1 MSMTDPVADL
11 LTRLRNASLAKHGSV
26 TIPMSVLKL
35 NIVKILKDEG
45 FVRGYEVREAIPRS
59 QIVVTLGYDQNRQG
73 LIRGLR
79 RVSSPGCRI
88 YVSKDKLPRIRN
100 GLGIAIVS
108 TSRGVM
114 SDAQARTAGV
124 GGEFLCE
131 VW

>member
-11 LTRLRNASLAKHGSV
+11 LTRLRNASLAKHSSV
-26 TIPMSVLKL
+26 TVPMSALKL

-45 FVRGYEVREAIPRS
+45 FIRNYQVKEAMPQS
-59 QIVVTLGYDQNRQG
+59 EIVVTLGYDQNRQG
-73 LIRGLR
+73 LIHGLR
-79 RVSSPGCRI
+79 RVSTPGCRI
-88 YVSKDKLPRIRN
+88 YVGKSKLPRIRN

-114 SDAQARTAGV
+114 SDAQARMAGV

>member
-11 LTRLRNASLAKHGSV
+11 LTRLRNASMAKHHTV
-26 TIPMSVLKL
+26 AIPLSTLKL
-35 NIVKILKDEG
+35 NMVKILKDEG
-45 FVRGYEVREAIPRS
+45 FVCDYCVVDALKGQAIEVA
-59 QIVVTLGYDQNRQG
+59 LAYDQNRQG

-88 YVSKDKLPRIRN
+88 YVSKGKLPRIRN

-114 SDAQARTAGV
+114 SDAQARAAGV

>member
-11 LTRLRNASLAKHGSV
+11 LTRLRNATSAKHPTA
-26 TIPMSVLKL
+26 TIPKSVLKL
-35 NIVKILKDEG
+35 SIVKILKEEG
-45 FVRGYEVREAIPRS
+45 FIRGFEITGSRPKEQS
-59 QIVVTLGYDQNRQG
+59 VVTLGYDRHRQG
-73 LIRGLR
+73 LIRGIR

-88 YVSKDKLPRIRN
+88 YVGKDKLPRIRN
-100 GLGIAIVS
+100 GLGVAIMS

-114 SDAQARTAGV
+114 SDARARTLGV

>member
-11 LTRLRNASLAKHGSV
+11 LTRLRNATRAKHATV
-26 TIPMSVLKL
+26 TIPKSVLKL
-35 NIVKILKDEG
+35 NILRILKDEG
-45 FVRGYEVREAIPRS
+45 FIRGFRVAGKAPKE
-59 QIVVTLGYDQNRQG
+59 QIVVSLGYDQHQEG

-79 RVSSPGCRI
+79 RVSKPGCRI
-88 YVSKDKLPRIRN
+88 YVGKDSLPRIRN
-100 GLGIAIVS
+100 GLGVAIVS

-114 SDAQARTAGV
+114 SDAQARAVVV

>member
-11 LTRLRNASLAKHGSV
+11 LTRLRNACLAKHASV
-26 TIPMSVLKL
+26 SIPMSVLKL
-35 NIVKILKDEG
+35 NIVRILKEEG
-45 FVRGYEVREAIPRS
+45 FVRNYEVRGSGYQALID
-59 QIVVTLGYDQNRQG
+59 VTLGYDQNRQS
-73 LIRGLR
+73 LIRGVR
-79 RVSSPGCRI
+79 RISKPGCRI
-88 YVSKDKLPRIRN
+88 YVGKSKLPKIRN

-114 SDAQARTAGV
+114 SDAQARVAGV

>member
-11 LTRLRNASLAKHGSV
+11 LTRLRNVMMAKHS
-26 TIPMSVLKL
+26 TLAIPLSTLKL

-45 FVRGYEVREAIPRS
+45 FVRDFRVVDGEKFRSIEVS
-59 QIVVTLGYDQNRQG
+59 LGYDQNRQG

-88 YVSKDKLPRIRN
+88 YVSKSQLPRIRN

-114 SDAQARTAGV
+114 SDAQARAAGV

>member
-11 LTRLRNASLAKHGSV
+11 LTRLRNATRAKHATV
-26 TIPMSVLKL
+26 TIPKSVLKL
-35 NIVKILKDEG
+35 NILRILKDEG
-45 FVRGYEVREAIPRS
+45 FIRGYQITGEAPKQ
-59 QIVVTLGYDQNRQG
+59 QIVVSLGYDQHRQG

-79 RVSSPGCRI
+79 RVSKPGCRI
-88 YVSKDKLPRIRN
+88 YVGKDKLPRIRN
-100 GLGIAIVS
+100 GLGVAIMS

-114 SDAQARTAGV
+114 SDAQARAAGV